1 MHIVSSLFQMIFE
14 INKAIFFQTHFISA
28 ALKTSSFQPVT
39 APPRAVEHC
48 PAKLDPSNP
57 GSGDRASQS
66 TFGCKQGK
74 TNVILHELKMSAL
87 NFLCGILLSCR
98 RVSLCFIKL
107 LVLFVGCAT
116 YRSFGNL
123 IMPFF
128 VLINNL
134 HKLLEALT
142 NVEKFYLSS
151 IRFVYNQFSRSLTN

>member
-1 MHIVSSLFQMIFE
+1 
-14 INKAIFFQTHFISA
+14 
-28 ALKTSSFQPVT
+28 
-39 APPRAVEHC
+39 
-48 PAKLDPSNP
+48 
-57 GSGDRASQS
+57 
-66 TFGCKQGK
+66 
-74 TNVILHELKMSAL
+74 MSAL

-151 IRFVYNQFSRSLTN
+151 IRFVYNQFSRSLTNWAFSIFFFFFFLSGEKPPEYNYKQFLSIFKELVMYAVYLNRTLKISVYNNRWIHSLFVLNLWNLK